1 MASYRFCRSDDVL
14 LIAQAHN
21 ACYRPHFVGL
31 PAMST
36 EDLRSAAREIDVWTS
51 SCMVAVAGE
60 DPIAVLL
67 ATKREQEALIWRVGV
82 HPDHLRQGH
91 GRHLMTSLSS
101 KLAILGP
108 PKMVAEVPESLQG
121 ACAFLE
127 ACGWRR
133 EVEYTDFVLRD
144 PAARGESIEPSDLVI
159 PTTIDELIANEA
171 FDAAARRCWAR
182 SPATLVNRKESI
194 RGLAVASDVRIE
206 AYVLFDE
213 SGGERHLLALGCE
226 NEARREM
233 WLSLLVGRCA
243 GTDPRPLRLKRA
255 HPGEVPFELLR
266 SCGFEP
272 LERTIGYGSEP
283 APG

>member
-1 MASYRFCRSDDVL
+1 MTPDDVKL
-14 LIAQAHN
+14 A
-21 ACYRPHFVGL
+21 
-31 PAMST
+31 S
-36 EDLRSAAREIDVWTS
+36 REIDLWTS

-133 EVEYTDFVLRD
+133 EVEYTDFVLRE
-144 PAARGESIEPSDLVI
+144 PAARGESVEPSDLVI

-171 FDAAARRCWAR
+171 FDATARRCWAR
-182 SPATLVNRKESI
+182 SPATLVNRKDSI

-206 AYVLFDE
+206 AYLLFE
-213 SGGERHLLALGCE
+213 ELPSGGERRLLALGCADE
-226 NEARREM
+226 GQREM
-233 WLSLLVGRCA
+233 WLGLLLRQFA
-243 GTDPRPLRLKRA
+243 GADRRPVLFEQV
-255 HPGEVPFELLR
+255 HPHEIPFELLKSR
-266 SCGFEP
+266 GFE
-272 LERTIGYGSEP
+272 LGVRTLGYATEP
-283 APG
+283 TPG